1 MQAPEVL
8 SLGVI
13 IPVYNEEKNIKPLV
27 TKVIVE
33 LKDVPH
39 TICLVDDGSRDQTV
53 PIIQSLQKEHPQI
66 HLIQRTKTRSG
77 CQRGGASLC
86 ALKWLVENTSHE
98 VITEVDADGAHRPEE
113 LLNGIRCIRL
123 FDVDIVI
130 ASKYLY
136 TSVVQGRPFSR
147 RIVSFCYS
155 LLARVL
161 FNKHIRDYSNSFRF
175 YSRRAAEYILKVS
188 PHYTSPIYLL
198 EVLVMLIAGG
208 FQILEI
214 PTQYI
219 ERNEGSSKV
228 KWTDVMKGFFCMLN
242 IAVQFRFKKY
252 QIEHY
257 GMAPRKG
264 YR

>member
-1 MQAPEVL
+1 MPMPEV
-8 SLGVI
+8 SSVGVI
-13 IPVYNEEKNIKPLV
+13 IPVYNEGKNIQFLL
-27 TKVIVE
+27 TKVIHE

-53 PIIQSLQKEHPQI
+53 LIIQSLQKEHPQI
-66 HLIQRTKTRSG
+66 HLIQRTKTRAG

-123 FDVDIVI
+123 FGVDVVI

-136 TSVVQGRPFSR
+136 TSVVQGRALSR
-147 RIVSFCYS
+147 RLISFCYS

-175 YSRRAAEYILKVS
+175 YSRGAAQYVLEVS
-188 PHYTSPIYLL
+188 PRYTSPIYLL
-198 EVLVMLIAGG
+198 EVLVMLIAGR
-208 FQILEI
+208 FPILEI

-219 ERNEGSSKV
+219 ERNEGNSKV
-228 KWTDVMKGFFCMLN
+228 RWTDVMKGFFGMLS
-242 IAVQFRFKKY
+242 IAVRFRFKKY
-252 QIEHY
+252 HIENY
-257 GMAPRKG
+257 GMTPRKG